1 MGKMF
6 RGALF
11 VVPMVAGLMVAGCG
25 EEDEETS
32 GPDLD
37 VYDGMVELYD
47 NSINS
52 GETLTLTADSTYVL
66 MEKVFVEEGATIN
79 IPAGTVIK
87 GEPGTGLDASALI
100 ICMGAT
106 INANGTASNP
116 IIMTALSDDVTD
128 ATDMDPTAR
137 GLWGGLI
144 VLGKAPTTVGTGAI
158 EGIGT
163 DVRGAYGGSDAAD
176 NSGTIRYVSIRHGGS
191 EIGEGNEI
199 NGLTMGGV
207 GSGTTIEYVEV
218 YNNNDDGFEF
228 FGGTV
233 NTKYL
238 IAAGCADDSYDWDEG
253 FKGKGQFWVVVQG
266 TDGAD
271 RAIEADGLDGDSR
284 GAGGGKESQPTI
296 YNATFVGTGVSS
308 GDVDN
313 VAFKLREET
322 GAFIHNSII
331 TGFTGKPSDDGTK
344 APVVDIDDSKPT
356 SGGNYPSLQIQSG
369 GLIISN
375 NLFYGFTN
383 NYTDPSALIAFDTE
397 PINAAFVVDS
407 LAAWN
412 TWDQDPGVSRTSL
425 APSNTVSVTPKTPT
439 DAFFANVSY
448 LGAFDP
454 SGANWLSGGWSFFG
468 TQM

>member
-1 MGKMF
+1 MGKLF

-25 EEDEETS
+25 DDEEDQT

-37 VYDGMVELYD
+37 VYEGMVELYD

-52 GETLTLTADSTYVL
+52 GESMTLTADSTYVL
-66 MEKVFVEEGATIN
+66 MEKVFVEEGATITIN
-79 IPAGTVIK
+79 EGVVIK
-87 GEPGTGLDASALI
+87 AEPGTGLDASALI
-100 ICMGAT
+100 ICKGAT
-106 INANGTASNP
+106 INANGTAANP

-128 ATDMDPTAR
+128 PNDMDPTAR

-144 VLGKAPTTVGTGAI
+144 ILGRAPTTVGTGAI

-163 DVRGAYGGSDAAD
+163 DSRGAYGGDNPAD
-176 NSGTIRYVSIRHGGS
+176 NSGTVRYVSIRHGGS

-207 GSGTTIEYVEV
+207 GNGTTIEYVEV
-218 YNNNDDGFEF
+218 YNNQDDGFEF

-253 FKGKGQFWVVVQG
+253 FQGKGQFWVVVQG
-266 TDGAD
+266 QDGAD
-271 RAIEADGLDGDSR
+271 RGIEADGVDGDHR
-284 GAGGGKESQPTI
+284 GIGGGRESRPTI
-296 YNATFVGTGVSS
+296 YNATFVGTGIGS
-308 GDVDN
+308 GDVKN
-313 VAFKLREET
+313 LAFKFREET
-322 GAFIHNSII
+322 GVFLHNSII
-331 TGFTGKPSDDGTK
+331 TQFTGKPDDAGTK
-344 APVVDIDDSKPT
+344 APVVDIDDEAGT
-356 SGGNYPSLQIQSG
+356 NTPSMQIQSG
-369 GLIISN
+369 SLVVSN

-383 NYTDPSALIAFDTE
+383 NYTDPSKLVAFDGD
-397 PINAAFVVDS
+397 ASFVVDS

-425 APSNTVSVTPKTPT
+425 VPSNAVTATPKTPT
-439 DAFFANVSY
+439 DAFFVGTSY
-448 LGAFDP
+448 FGAFDP
-454 SGANWLSGGWSFFG
+454 AAGSWLTGWAFSGS
-468 TQM
+468 